1 VANDLG
7 QLVAIVGAI
16 GAELYRRG
24 KDKLASRPQ
33 LAIGLGVLLIAI
45 CLVLFGKAVSWVF
58 SADARTQLGRVS
70 GTVVLYGRPLPRATI
85 EFSPAEGSPSYGITD
100 SKGRYTLQYL
110 PNQSGAE
117 IGRHTVRITT
127 YDWQTTQNGGK
138 LEVPEQVPVHYN
150 SETTLEADIQA
161 GSQSLDWDLQ
171 KD

>member
-1 VANDLG
+1 MPEHNSGEFLG
-7 QLVAIVGAI
+7 QWCFN
-16 GAELYRRG
+16 G
-24 KDKLASRPQ
+24 K
-33 LAIGLGVLLIAI
+33 
-45 CLVLFGKAVSWVF
+45 
-58 SADARTQLGRVS
+58 
-70 GTVVLYGRPLPRATI
+70 PLPRATI